1 MPANTYLNDIA
12 FKAGISKA
20 ILVFLSLSMLT
31 NIFLA
36 ATLAFRKEQVRTIIV
51 PPTVNQ
57 KMVLSDT
64 GPDKA
69 YLTEFGIYLST
80 LLLNNTPSLAAVY
93 HEQLL
98 QHTAPEYYSS
108 LNTELIMTSEKLN
121 KENISTWFVPSSKI
135 ANEKALTLKLEGLF
149 FAEQSG
155 KVFQKER
162 KTIELGFKY
171 SNNKL
176 LLTSM
181 KVIDKKPLKTKSDR
195 EDKQAKQS
203 TASEPIE
210 SVDETQFEEATP

>member
-1 MPANTYLNDIA
+1 MEANKYLNEVA

-20 ILVFLSLSMLT
+20 ILFLLLLSMLT

-36 ATLAFRKEQVRTIIV
+36 ATLAFRKEQVRTIIL
-51 PPTVNQ
+51 PPNVGQ
-57 KMVLSDT
+57 KMVLSDS

-108 LNTELIMTSEKLN
+108 LNTELIITSEKLN

-135 ANEKALTLKLEGLF
+135 ANEKALTLKLDGLF
-149 FAEQSG
+149 YAEQSG
-155 KVFQKER
+155 KVFQRER

-171 SNNKL
+171 ANNKL

-181 KVIDKKPLKTKSDR
+181 KVIDQKALKTSDSKK
-195 EDKQAKQS
+195 EKQS

-210 SVDETQFEEATP
+210 SVDEAASEEAIP

>member
-1 MPANTYLNDIA
+1 MEANKYLNEVA

-31 NIFLA
+31 NILLA

-64 GPDKA
+64 GVDKA

-121 KENISTWFVPSSKI
+121 KENISTWFVPSSKL
-135 ANEKALTLKLEGLF
+135 ANEKELTLKLDGIF
-149 FAEQSG
+149 YAEQSG

-162 KTIELGFKY
+162 KNIELGFKY
-171 SNNKL
+171 RNNKL

-181 KVIDKKPLKTKSDR
+181 KVID
-195 EDKQAKQS
+195 
-203 TASEPIE
+203 
-210 SVDETQFEEATP
+210 